1 MRTIC
6 ASVWVS
12 GNEGGEVKRMR
23 NKSGL
28 IDKKSFR
35 DFVHC
40 TCMAFSMQ
48 TVVAVLMMFITSS
61 DTATEQMKISSIYE
75 NPGFLSKET
84 ILQFFIVALLTS
96 MIRHIFFSDKVIR
109 IPSIALR
116 ITLMFTTEIA
126 MVAVAVWK
134 FRWFHS
140 VSPAHWVGFAIG
152 AAPCLVAG
160 VILAFKTEMK
170 ENETMNEA
178 LHRAQ
183 ENAREVPD
191 SRAEEK

>member
-6 ASVWVS
+6 ANVWVL
-12 GNEGGEVKRMR
+12 GNEGREVKRMK
-23 NKSGL
+23 NKNE
-28 IDKKSFR
+28 IVDKKSFR

-48 TVVAVLMMFITSS
+48 VVVAAFMMFITSA
-61 DTATEQMKISSIYE
+61 DTATEQVKISSIYE
-75 NPGFLSKET
+75 NPGYLSKET
-84 ILQFFIVALLTS
+84 IMQFFIVALVTS
-96 MIRHIFFSDKVIR
+96 VIRHIFMSDKVLK

-116 ITLMFTTEIA
+116 ITLMFTSEIA
-126 MVAVAVWK
+126 IVALAVWR

-140 VSPAHWVGFAIG
+140 VSPAHWAGFAIG
-152 AAPCLVAG
+152 ALPCLVAG

-170 ENETMNEA
+170 ENEQMNEA

-183 ENAREVPD
+183 ENVREVPD
-191 SRAEEK
+191 SRTEEK